1 MPAFLRAL
9 KCLISLWVGRH
20 LSRWFIKKP
29 KEAGRAL
36 YDIIYTLIWQLLNE
50 YLFADRHHLVAGAS
64 TDSHTKFWTSGS
76 LSLDRPGSHC
86 SMECIHLLMHYGIQC
101 HKEPQEGAFIVHG
114 ERGSLWFMHTDRP
127 PQGSSLGADCQGG
140 FMRNRFMLHW
150 VQCSSNLILLWAE
163 VHVLD

>member
-1 MPAFLRAL
+1 MQVFLRAL
-9 KCLISLWVGRH
+9 NCLISLWVGRH
-20 LSRWFIKKP
+20 LSRWFIKKH

-50 YLFADRHHLVAGAS
+50 YLFADRYHLVAGAS
-64 TDSHTKFWTSGS
+64 TDSHTKFEFGQTRQPLQHGMHPLTNALWNTVSQRAPGRS
-76 LSLDRPGSHC
+76 LHSSC
-86 SMECIHLLMHYGIQC
+86 
-101 HKEPQEGAFIVHG
+101 

-127 PQGSSLGADCQGG
+127 PQGSSLVADCQGG

-163 VHVLD
+163 VYVLD